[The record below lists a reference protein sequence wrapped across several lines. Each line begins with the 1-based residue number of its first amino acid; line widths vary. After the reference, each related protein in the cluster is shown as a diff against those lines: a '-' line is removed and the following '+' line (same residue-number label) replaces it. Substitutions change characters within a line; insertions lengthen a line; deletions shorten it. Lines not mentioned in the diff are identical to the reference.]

1 MSLVIVA
8 KVWYDRGEFCGGAPQ
23 WGKSGMYERKKS
35 VALNLVAAL
44 CAIATSLLAV
54 CVGLLFLPEMTR
66 PWWFSIAGVFVVYG
80 IGIIAGKSSDPRTEE
95 RKKMNFRALG
105 AELRSEVRASNIFL
119 AVVFVILFYY
129 MMCVGRLYEAGF
141 LVPFSLFGV
150 FFYCGVYGVLFG
162 AAFSV
167 PAHPKFI
174 FRKEEFPLLCETV
187 RRAGNDSGR
196 QSGITVCISDR
207 TGVRRVP
214 YGVLVRLNALHV
226 ALLTREELYAYLLF
240 CFCCADNPGA
250 VELDGGIRARERW
263 DIEKGLIGG
272 FLLGL
277 IGSSHERD
285 LSFLSDLYEK
295 KAWNAGA
302 ARAVKKVRAVGAA
315 QALADAAAKIALV
328 SAYVLRPDV
337 PAQGRSERQI
347 LCGLRRRMSYAAP
360 RLRREADRLPPPDF
374 GISSRAGKRVTGVFA
389 SVDTREETDKDY
401 IAETERFLSFSESLF
416 FFGDAAASGDRAF
429 GFAAENIP
437 PRREKWKKGMP
448 LRVSGV
454 SKELLRAL
462 ADAVPETGGEYVES
476 IFLSAFGDGGKAV
489 FVRFFGYVPASEKA
503 FVMYEHYER
512 MGLYLGPFWL
522 DVCGA
527 AASAALAAAGIEPF
541 WRGGRAAE
549 SLLKNPSDRAQ
560 GGQGERI

>member
-1 MSLVIVA
+1 M
-8 KVWYDRGEFCGGAPQ
+8 
-23 WGKSGMYERKKS
+23 
-35 VALNLVAAL
+35 
-44 CAIATSLLAV
+44 
-54 CVGLLFLPEMTR
+54 
-66 PWWFSIAGVFVVYG
+66 
-80 IGIIAGKSSDPRTEE
+80 
-95 RKKMNFRALG
+95 
-105 AELRSEVRASNIFL
+105 RASNIFL

-503 FVMYEHYER
+503 FVMYELYER